1 MGEDSDVFILRKS
14 KRRRRRSWRS
24 FSFETYYDE
33 DQDYNDMLRSEPVTA
48 SVDDYNDTSINIEV
62 KDPTGEMKDHP
73 TREME
78 DHPTREMEDHPTG
91 EVEVPT
97 GEVEVPTRE
106 VDTLDIGGDENYIDV
121 VDHSLEDLDQKIA
134 SHAHTRILRPQRT
147 KEAVRRTI
155 PHFIGI
161 FNVFICRE

>member
-14 KRRRRRSWRS
+14 KRRRRRSWRT

-33 DQDYNDMLRSEPVTA
+33 EQDYNDMLRSEPVTA
-48 SVDDYNDTSINIEV
+48 SASDYNDTSINSEV
-62 KDPTGEMKDHP
+62 KD
-73 TREME
+73 
-78 DHPTREMEDHPTG
+78 PTREMEDHPTG

-97 GEVEVPTRE
+97 REVEVPTGE
-106 VDTLDIGGDENYIDV
+106 VDTLDVGGDEDYIDV

-155 PHFIGI
+155 PHFIGL

>member
-14 KRRRRRSWRS
+14 KRRRRRSWRT

-33 DQDYNDMLRSEPVTA
+33 EQDYNDMLRSEPVTA

-62 KDPTGEMKDHP
+62 KDS
-73 TREME
+73 
-78 DHPTREMEDHPTG
+78 TREMEDHPTG
-91 EVEVPT
+91 EVDVPTGEVEIPTREVEVPT
-97 GEVEVPTRE
+97 GEV
-106 VDTLDIGGDENYIDV
+106 DTLDVGGDEDYIDV

-155 PHFIGI
+155 PHFIGL

>member
-33 DQDYNDMLRSEPVTA
+33 EQDYNDMLRSEPVTA
-48 SVDDYNDTSINIEV
+48 SASDYNDTSINSEV
-62 KDPTGEMKDHP
+62 KD
-73 TREME
+73 
-78 DHPTREMEDHPTG
+78 PTREMEDHPTG

-97 GEVEVPTRE
+97 REVEVPTGE
-106 VDTLDIGGDENYIDV
+106 VDTLDVGGDEDYIDV

-155 PHFIGI
+155 PRFIGL

>member
-14 KRRRRRSWRS
+14 KRRRRRSWRT

-33 DQDYNDMLRSEPVTA
+33 EQDYNDMLRSEPVTT

-62 KDPTGEMKDHP
+62 KDS
-73 TREME
+73 TREMK

-91 EVEVPT
+91 EVEIPTREVEVPT
-97 GEVEVPTRE
+97 GEV
-106 VDTLDIGGDENYIDV
+106 DTLDVGGDEDYIDV

>member
-1 MGEDSDVFILRKS
+1 MGEDSDLFILRKS

-33 DQDYNDMLRSEPVTA
+33 EQDYNDMLRSKPVTA

-62 KDPTGEMKDHP
+62 KDPT
-73 TREME
+73 REME
-78 DHPTREMEDHPTG
+78 DHPTGEMEVPTG

-97 GEVEVPTRE
+97 GEV
-106 VDTLDIGGDENYIDV
+106 DTLDVGGDEDYIDV

-155 PHFIGI
+155 PHFIEI
-161 FNVFICRE
+161 FNIIFICRE

>member
-33 DQDYNDMLRSEPVTA
+33 EQDYNDMLRSEPVTA

-62 KDPTGEMKDHP
+62 KDS
-73 TREME
+73 
-78 DHPTREMEDHPTG
+78 TREMEDHPTG
-91 EVEVPT
+91 EVDVSTGEVEIPTREVEVPT
-97 GEVEVPTRE
+97 GEV
-106 VDTLDIGGDENYIDV
+106 DTLDVGGDEDYIDV

>member
-33 DQDYNDMLRSEPVTA
+33 EQDYNDMLRSEPVTA

-62 KDPTGEMKDHP
+62 KDS
-73 TREME
+73 
-78 DHPTREMEDHPTG
+78 TREMEDHPTG
-91 EVEVPT
+91 EVEIPTREVEVPT
-97 GEVEVPTRE
+97 GEV
-106 VDTLDIGGDENYIDV
+106 DTLDVGGDEDYIDV